1 MALWHREMPKEL
13 DHDEWLWK
21 SVIEHV
27 HSFGPE
33 IDNSANISSE
43 SGDDLS
49 LIPMEIE
56 VQDSSTYFDV

>member
-1 MALWHREMPKEL
+1 MALWHWEMPKEL
-13 DHDEWLWK
+13 YQYEGVWK
-21 SVIEHV
+21 SVIEQV
-27 HSFGPE
+27 HCFGPE
-33 IDNSANISSE
+33 IDNSANIISE